1 MLLEFP
7 SHVTASPPV
16 VVDTVNMF
24 ELDRV
29 TARMSG
35 FRISSV
41 RIVRNCLEISWSNPM
56 EMTLPWL
63 YVGITKGGTEGLF
76 FGSIIGAIQ
85 DSISS
90 AFLGPNLLSKG
101 IVGYFSSFMSGSFFR
116 WTPLLGAIGIG
127 VLTIVDD
134 TVVFATRSF
143 FDRMPTGIK
152 AAAFKIIIQSLINV
166 PLGLFLRP
174 KNIQKTGS

>member
-1 MLLEFP
+1 MTYMLWIVIILFTFFIE
-7 SHVTASPPV
+7 
-16 VVDTVNMF
+16 
-24 ELDRV
+24 E
-29 TARMSG
+29 
-35 FRISSV
+35 RISIFHVSPNFTV
-41 RIVRNCLEISWSNPM
+41 LLVY
-56 EMTLPWL
+56 
-63 YVGITKGGTEGLF
+63 YVGIRKGGTEGLF
-76 FGSIIGAIQ
+76 LGSIIGAIQ

-143 FDRMPTGIK
+143 FDRMPTSIK

-174 KNIQKTGS
+174 KNIQKTGL

>member
-1 MLLEFP
+1 MLWIVIILFTFFIE
-7 SHVTASPPV
+7 
-16 VVDTVNMF
+16 
-24 ELDRV
+24 E
-29 TARMSG
+29 
-35 FRISSV
+35 RISIFHV
-41 RIVRNCLEISWSNPM
+41 APNFTALLVY
-56 EMTLPWL
+56 
-63 YVGITKGGTEGLF
+63 YVGIRKGGTEGLF
-76 FGSIIGAIQ
+76 LGSIIGTIQ

-166 PLGLFLRP
+166 PIGLFLRP

>member
-1 MLLEFP
+1 MTYILWIGIILFTFFIE
-7 SHVTASPPV
+7 
-16 VVDTVNMF
+16 
-24 ELDRV
+24 
-29 TARMSG
+29 G
-35 FRISSV
+35 RISILDV
-41 RIVRNCLEISWSNPM
+41 APNFTALLVY
-56 EMTLPWL
+56 
-63 YVGITKGGTEGLF
+63 YVGIRKGGTEGLF
-76 FGSIIGAIQ
+76 LGSIIGAIQ

-90 AFLGPNLLSKG
+90 AFLGTNLLSKG

-143 FDRMPTGIK
+143 FDRTPTSVK

-166 PLGLFLRP
+166 PIGLFLRP

>member
-1 MLLEFP
+1 MTYMLWIVIILFTFFIE
-7 SHVTASPPV
+7 
-16 VVDTVNMF
+16 
-24 ELDRV
+24 E
-29 TARMSG
+29 
-35 FRISSV
+35 RISIFHV
-41 RIVRNCLEISWSNPM
+41 APNFTALLVY
-56 EMTLPWL
+56 
-63 YVGITKGGTEGLF
+63 YVGIRKGGTEGLF
-76 FGSIIGAIQ
+76 LGSIIGTIQ

-174 KNIQKTGS
+174 KNIQ

>member
-1 MLLEFP
+1 MTYILWIVIILFTFFIE
-7 SHVTASPPV
+7 
-16 VVDTVNMF
+16 
-24 ELDRV
+24 E
-29 TARMSG
+29 
-35 FRISSV
+35 RISIFHV
-41 RIVRNCLEISWSNPM
+41 APNFTVL
-56 EMTLPWL
+56 LVY
-63 YVGITKGGTEGLF
+63 YVGIRKGGTEGLF

>member
-1 MLLEFP
+1 MTYMLWIVIILFTFFIE
-7 SHVTASPPV
+7 
-16 VVDTVNMF
+16 
-24 ELDRV
+24 E
-29 TARMSG
+29 
-35 FRISSV
+35 RISIFHV
-41 RIVRNCLEISWSNPM
+41 APNFTALLVY
-56 EMTLPWL
+56 
-63 YVGITKGGTEGLF
+63 YVGIRKGGTEGLF
-76 FGSIIGAIQ
+76 FGSIIGTIQ
-85 DSISS
+85 DSLSS
-90 AFLGPNLLSKG
+90 ALLGPNLLSKG

-174 KNIQKTGS
+174 KNIQKTSL

>member
-1 MLLEFP
+1 MTYILWIVIILFTFFIEERLSIFHVAPNFTILL
-7 SHVTASPPV
+7 VY
-16 VVDTVNMF
+16 
-24 ELDRV
+24 
-29 TARMSG
+29 
-35 FRISSV
+35 
-41 RIVRNCLEISWSNPM
+41 
-56 EMTLPWL
+56 

>member
-1 MLLEFP
+1 MTYMLWIVIILFTFFIE
-7 SHVTASPPV
+7 
-16 VVDTVNMF
+16 
-24 ELDRV
+24 E
-29 TARMSG
+29 
-35 FRISSV
+35 RISIFHV
-41 RIVRNCLEISWSNPM
+41 APNFTALLVY
-56 EMTLPWL
+56 
-63 YVGITKGGTEGLF
+63 YVGIRKGGTEGLF
-76 FGSIIGAIQ
+76 LGSIIGTIQ

-143 FDRMPTGIK
+143 FDRMPTSIK

-174 KNIQKTGS
+174 KNIKKTGS

>member
-1 MLLEFP
+1 MTYMLWIVIILFTFFIE
-7 SHVTASPPV
+7 
-16 VVDTVNMF
+16 
-24 ELDRV
+24 E
-29 TARMSG
+29 
-35 FRISSV
+35 RISIFHV
-41 RIVRNCLEISWSNPM
+41 APNFTALLVY
-56 EMTLPWL
+56 
-63 YVGITKGGTEGLF
+63 YVGIRKGGTEGLF
-76 FGSIIGAIQ
+76 LGSIIGTIQ
-85 DSISS
+85 DSLSS
-90 AFLGPNLLSKG
+90 ALLGPNLLSKG

-134 TVVFATRSF
+134 TIVFVTRSF

-166 PLGLFLRP
+166 PIGLFLRP